1 MRVLTVIAAGA
12 SSQAPVLRRR
22 SSDAVTPISERR
34 TTIGP
39 SSSAE
44 MKVASHP
51 RLDPQVSCAVYAK
64 SGRVFA
70 RVDAGKSADA
80 ADLDLDLDLGMSL
93 LAADSGVFLA
103 GTQMRLGID
112 YLVSSN
118 ATLCFGE
125 EGNECFVV
133 EFDEESSSGGD
144 AIGKMLMQGMAAGAS
159 ADVRDALK
167 DKI

>member
-1 MRVLTVIAAGA
+1 MRVSTVIAAGA
-12 SSQAPVLRRR
+12 SSQTPVLRRR

-80 ADLDLDLDLGMSL
+80 ADAADLDLGMSL

-103 GTQMRLGID
+103 GTHMRLGID

-167 DKI
+167 DKM

>member
-12 SSQAPVLRRR
+12 SSQTPVLRRQ

-34 TTIGP
+34 TTVGP

-80 ADLDLDLDLGMSL
+80 DADDLILDLGMSQ

-167 DKI
+167 DKM

>member
-1 MRVLTVIAAGA
+1 MRVSTVIAAGA
-12 SSQAPVLRRR
+12 SSQTPVLRRR

-70 RVDAGKSADA
+70 RVDARKSADA
-80 ADLDLDLDLGMSL
+80 ADAADLDLGMSL

-167 DKI
+167 DKM

>member
-1 MRVLTVIAAGA
+1 MRVSTVIAAGA
-12 SSQAPVLRRR
+12 SSQTPVLRRR

-64 SGRVFA
+64 SGRVLA

-80 ADLDLDLDLGMSL
+80 AAAADLDLGMSL

-167 DKI
+167 DKM

>member
-1 MRVLTVIAAGA
+1 MRVSTVIAAGA
-12 SSQAPVLRRR
+12 SSQTPVLRRR

-80 ADLDLDLDLGMSL
+80 ADAADLDLGMSL

-167 DKI
+167 DKM

>member
-1 MRVLTVIAAGA
+1 
-12 SSQAPVLRRR
+12 
-22 SSDAVTPISERR
+22 
-34 TTIGP
+34 
-39 SSSAE
+39 

-80 ADLDLDLDLGMSL
+80 DADDLILDLGMSQ

-167 DKI
+167 DKM

>member
-12 SSQAPVLRRR
+12 SSQTPVLRRR

-80 ADLDLDLDLGMSL
+80 ADLDLDLGMSL

-167 DKI
+167 DKM

>member
-1 MRVLTVIAAGA
+1 M
-12 SSQAPVLRRR
+12 
-22 SSDAVTPISERR
+22 
-34 TTIGP
+34 
-39 SSSAE
+39 
-44 MKVASHP
+44 
-51 RLDPQVSCAVYAK
+51 SCAVYAK

-80 ADLDLDLDLGMSL
+80 DADDLILDLGMSQ

-167 DKI
+167 DKM

>member
-12 SSQAPVLRRR
+12 SSQTPVLRRR

-80 ADLDLDLDLGMSL
+80 ADLDMGMSL

-167 DKI
+167 DKM

>member
-1 MRVLTVIAAGA
+1 
-12 SSQAPVLRRR
+12 
-22 SSDAVTPISERR
+22 
-34 TTIGP
+34 
-39 SSSAE
+39 

-80 ADLDLDLDLGMSL
+80 ADLDLDLGMSL

-167 DKI
+167 DKM